1 MGGFG
6 HHLVEQGVL
15 TSEQLDEALRF
26 QQVYGGRTGTV
37 VVDLGYLVVEELAEH
52 LSDHTCVPLP
62 PPEWLE
68 TPDSNALKQV
78 PPPLIRR
85 CQALPL
91 SLEGG
96 DLHVAMLDPTDPE
109 KLDFLAMASS
119 RPVVPYVLPER
130 RLLYWLEV
138 HCGIDRPPR
147 FLGMLTQPRQIGL
160 TPEELEAGTPMLD
173 TRERIAHVSAKSKAR
188 AEPAVAVAVA
198 VGDAT
203 AVSDEL
209 SAAPTAPPE
218 PPLPAIPASGNDRE
232 DDEILLLDE
241 LVAEAPAETSAWE
254 ISNPAPQAAQV
265 GNETASTES
274 LSHRLA
280 RLESELYQSRNR
292 DEVIALA
299 LEIASSF
306 CESTALFVVRGE
318 TVSLFRA
325 HGEAPPASADELTIP
340 IHMPSLFTQP
350 AQTGLPFRGHPP
362 SGGVDGRVL
371 EGLRREA
378 VQEILVHPVVIRDR
392 VVNLLYADNG
402 GEVFG
407 ETSIG
412 ALTALGQTLS
422 RAYERLIADQKQ
434 KRKT

>member
-6 HHLVEQGVL
+6 QHLVEQGVL
-15 TSEQLDEALRF
+15 TPKQLDEALRF

-52 LSDHTCVPLP
+52 LSDHAGVPLP
-62 PPEWLE
+62 PPELLE
-68 TPDSNALKQV
+68 TPDPNALKQV
-78 PPPLIRR
+78 PPPMIRR

-91 SLEGG
+91 SLDGG

-119 RPVVPYVLPER
+119 RRIVPYVLPER

-138 HCGIDRPPR
+138 HCGVDRPPR
-147 FLGMLTQPRQIGL
+147 FLGMLTRPRQIGL
-160 TPEELEAGTPMLD
+160 TPEEVEAGTPMLD
-173 TRERIAHVSAKSKAR
+173 TRERMAHVAAKAKTQP
-188 AEPAVAVAVA
+188 E
-198 VGDAT
+198 
-203 AVSDEL
+203 
-209 SAAPTAPPE
+209 PTATEPDAPGAGPETPPE
-218 PPLPAIPASGNDRE
+218 PPAAPVAVVEEE

-241 LVAEAPAETSAWE
+241 LVAEAPAETTAWE
-254 ISNPAPQAAQV
+254 IAEPAPKPART
-265 GNETASTES
+265 GDEKASAES
-274 LSHRLA
+274 LSHRLS

-306 CESTALFVVRGE
+306 CESTALFVVRGDA
-318 TVSLFRA
+318 VSLFRA
-325 HGEAPPASADELTIP
+325 HGEAAPASADELTIP

-350 AQTGLPFRGHPP
+350 AQTGLPFRGQPP

-371 EGLRREA
+371 EGLRREV

-412 ALTALGQTLS
+412 ALTALSHTLS

-434 KRKT
+434 QRKA